1 MIGCQQGCI
10 PLHHDVVV
18 VVVVAVGVVVNKTS
32 FTLV

>member
-18 VVVVAVGVVVNKTS
+18 VAVGVVVNKTS